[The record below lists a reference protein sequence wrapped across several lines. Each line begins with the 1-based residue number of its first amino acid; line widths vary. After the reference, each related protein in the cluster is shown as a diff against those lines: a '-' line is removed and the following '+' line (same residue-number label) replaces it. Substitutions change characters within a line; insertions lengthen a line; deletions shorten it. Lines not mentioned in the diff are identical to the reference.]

1 MKIIQTQKMIEEITK
16 VVIVMITKIQTEDI
30 LNGQAR
36 KVGQMREEVSK
47 ERVMTTIGM
56 KLNLVM
62 LERVMIVNQKIII
75 TTDLTIDLEIK
86 IVTEKNN
93 YKLYIL
99 YLVID
104 IYDH

>member
-1 MKIIQTQKMIEEITK
+1 MIEEITK